1 MLRIWPRELRG
12 VLGIFVPHVEVLL
25 KVTCGEGLGFVI
37 SDVTDRHFCKIK
49 SCRSVTLLSAPGCF
63 LAVLCVSP
71 CGLVA
76 A

>member
-1 MLRIWPRELRG
+1 MLRIWPPELRG

-49 SCRSVTLLSAPGCF
+49 SCRSVTLL
-63 LAVLCVSP
+63 
-71 CGLVA
+71 
-76 A
+76 